1 MDQLAILGLSVAW
14 NSPFFILAKGQNAKA
29 FAALLYWNQMPHNV
43 SPHSFNKFLQA
54 PVEAVLRFMHPTSHP
69 GRYLSA
75 GMNRNK
81 KIFGKFKRTRFCGM
95 IIAIRQFRRARRPC
109 RTGKARRPDPWNKTQ
124 GHRVQNARPRV
135 QKCLGTGKKTPGH
148 VCRPA
153 SPNTAAWPLEGTPK
167 RNLAACVLPAPG
179 HAKRPVALFT
189 APAAFPKTAPRNCT
203 KKGGIHP

>member
-1 MDQLAILGLSVAW
+1 MIRAPPHPPHCDRHLPL
-14 NSPFFILAKGQNAKA
+14 KGKA
-29 FAALLYWNQMPHNV
+29 FAAKVPCRFRRGRKLLYWNQMPHGG
-43 SPHSFNKFLQA
+43 FL
-54 PVEAVLRFMHPTSHP
+54 
-69 GRYLSA
+69 
-75 GMNRNK
+75 NK

-109 RTGKARRPDPWNKTQ
+109 RTGKARRPAPWNKTQ
-124 GHRVQNARPRV
+124 GHRVKNARPRV

-153 SPNTAAWPLEGTPK
+153 SPNAAARPSGGTPK

-179 HAKRPVALFT
+179 HAKRPVAPFT
-189 APAAFPKTAPRNCT
+189 ALRPSPKTAPRNCT

>member
-1 MDQLAILGLSVAW
+1 
-14 NSPFFILAKGQNAKA
+14 
-29 FAALLYWNQMPHNV
+29 MPLCYIGIKCRITFH
-43 SPHSFNKFLQA
+43 PIA
-54 PVEAVLRFMHPTSHP
+54 PRAV
-69 GRYLSA
+69 LSA

-95 IIAIRQFRRARRPC
+95 IIAIRQFRKARRPC
-109 RTGKARRPDPWNKTQ
+109 RTGKARRPAPWNKTQ

-153 SPNTAAWPLEGTPK
+153 SPNAAARPSGGTPK

-179 HAKRPVALFT
+179 HAKRPVAPFT
-189 APAAFPKTAPRNCT
+189 APRPSPKTAPRNCT